1 MNIVYV
7 GAVVADIN
15 NVHHVGGLMKFFVP
29 IGRLLFSLIFIAA
42 GLKHFSSG
50 MVAYAESQ
58 GVPLAHIA
66 VPLAGIMAIAG
77 GLSILLGY
85 RAKWGA
91 LLIVLFLIPVTFM
104 MHAFWKVGD
113 PMMASMQQIMFMK
126 NLSMLGAA
134 LLIFHFGSGP
144 LSLDG
149 KG

>member
-1 MNIVYV
+1 
-7 GAVVADIN
+7 
-15 NVHHVGGLMKFFVP
+15 MKFLVP
-29 IGRLLFSLIFIAA
+29 LGRLFFSLIFITA

-50 MVAYAESQ
+50 MVGYAESQ
-58 GVPLAHIA
+58 GVPLAHVA
-66 VPLAGIMAIAG
+66 VPLAGIMAIVG

-91 LLIVLFLIPVTFM
+91 LLIVLFLIPVTLM
-104 MHAFWKVGD
+104 MHSFWKVSD